1 MRLVLATYNIRAGG
15 VGRGRQIVEVLAR
28 SAPDVVILQE
38 AIYPDV
44 VESIGEG
51 LGLTTVIARRSH
63 SVAALS
69 RFPVRAFDYR
79 LAPTGRDVL
88 ELRFE
93 KPALRLFGVHF
104 AAGLSQRG
112 ERRRIVEVTHLLE
125 LTKGAAGDAPVALLG
140 DFNAVAPGDA
150 PFVRRMPLWIRA
162 LLRFDGG
169 IRTDAMAAVAGAG
182 FTDAYR
188 AANAGFAGLT
198 LPSGAPV
205 IRLDY
210 LMLDESLAGRLV
222 ACRTGEP
229 GPVAALASDHLP
241 VIAELD
247 LDGEPD
253 GS

>member
-15 VGRGRQIVEVLAR
+15 VGRVPQIVEVLAR
-28 SAPDVVILQE
+28 AAADVVILQE
-38 AIYPDV
+38 AIYPEIV
-44 VESIGEG
+44 QSIGEG
-51 LGLTTVIARRSH
+51 LGWTTVIAQRSH

-69 RFPVRAFDYR
+69 RLPVRTSDYR
-79 LAPTGRDVL
+79 RAPTGRDVL
-88 ELRFE
+88 ELRLDE
-93 KPALRLFGVHF
+93 PDLRLFGVHL

-125 LTKGAAGDAPVALLG
+125 IAKDGAGDAPIVLLG

-169 IRTDAMAAVAGAG
+169 IRTEAMTAVAGAG
-182 FTDAYR
+182 FTDAFR
-188 AANAGFAGLT
+188 GANPGLAGLT

-210 LMLDESLAGRLV
+210 VMLDESLAGRV
-222 ACRTGEP
+222 AGCRTGEP
-229 GPVAALASDHLP
+229 GPLAAAASDHLP
-241 VIAELD
+241 VIVELD
-247 LDGEPD
+247 LDEAAG
-253 GS
+253 

>member
-15 VGRGRQIVEVLAR
+15 VGRVRQIVEVLAR
-28 SAPDVVILQE
+28 SAPDIVILQE
-38 AIYPDV
+38 AIYPEMVQSVGD
-44 VESIGEG
+44 G
-51 LGLTTVIARRSH
+51 LEMTTVIARRSH

-69 RFPVRAFDYR
+69 RLPVQAFDYR
-79 LAPTGRDVL
+79 RAPTGRDIL

-93 KPALRLFGVHF
+93 TPALRLFGVHF

-112 ERRRIVEVTHLLE
+112 ERRRIVEVAHLLE
-125 LTKGAAGDAPVALLG
+125 IAKAGAGGAPTALLG

-169 IRTDAMAAVAGAG
+169 IRTEAMTAVAGAG
-182 FTDAYR
+182 FKDAFR
-188 AANAGFAGLT
+188 TANPGVAGLT

-210 LMLDESLAGRLV
+210 VMLDESLAGCV
-222 ACRTGEP
+222 AACRTGEP
-229 GPVAALASDHLP
+229 GPVAAAASDHLP
-241 VIAELD
+241 VIVELD
-247 LDGEPD
+247 VEEGA
-253 GS
+253 G